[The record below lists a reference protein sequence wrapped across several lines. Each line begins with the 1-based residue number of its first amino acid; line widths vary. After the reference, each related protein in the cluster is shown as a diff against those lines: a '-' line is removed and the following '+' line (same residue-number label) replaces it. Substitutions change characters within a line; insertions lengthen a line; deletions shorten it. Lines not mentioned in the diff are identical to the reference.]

1 MTNGSYDKKFQV
13 FVSSTYKDL
22 IEERQK
28 IVEGI
33 LESKN
38 FPAGM
43 ELFTASNDDQW
54 HIIEKWIDESDIVIL
69 LIGSRY
75 GSIPQGEEKSYTHK
89 EYDYAKEKKKIVLTF
104 IMSESHMYGKVA
116 SGAYKSQD
124 IQENVN
130 KEKFEKFKRNLLDS
144 SLCKVNIKNIDQLK
158 TDVILSIQNETRG
171 LAGGWIREKDIQS
184 ISTVENESNLKRK
197 NEKDFELYTNLLPKL
212 KELYKTNTYLTNNF
226 NAYSQKTL
234 NDLFQFLYQ
243 NSIHNDPSQKFIDN
257 NLNESLNNMYDKSS
271 NIYDIFI
278 SNKHDSINYKGVS
291 SLELNGEKLG
301 HPDKV
306 QELVDSIFE
315 NYSSFKESYLNF
327 IDYTNE
333 KFYK

>member
-1 MTNGSYDKKFQV
+1 MKNISYDKKYQI
-13 FVSSTYKDL
+13 FVSSTYEDL
-22 IEERQK
+22 KKERQAL
-28 IVEGI
+28 VEAI
-33 LESKN
+33 LETKN
-38 FPAGM
+38 IPAGM
-43 ELFTASNDDQW
+43 ELFNASSRSQW
-54 HIIEKWIDESDIVIL
+54 EIIEEWIDESDIVIL
-69 LIGSRY
+69 LVGERY
-75 GSIPQGEEKSYTHK
+75 GTIDNDKGKSFTHL
-89 EYDYAKEKKKIVLTF
+89 EFDYANELKKPVLVFKFSEKYIRQRELDEEVTLTEQ
-104 IMSESHMYGKVA
+104 IER
-116 SGAYKSQD
+116 
-124 IQENVN
+124 
-130 KEKFEKFKRNLLDS
+130 EKFKEFSELIIKDRNS
-144 SLCKVNIKNIDQLK
+144 SLNINSIDNLKSKVKSAIFAETKNLK
-158 TDVILSIQNETRG
+158 
-171 LAGGWIREKDIQS
+171 GGWIREKDIQS
-184 ISTVENESNLKRK
+184 ISPIENEPNLKRK

-212 KELYKTNTYLTNNF
+212 KELYKTNTHLTNNF